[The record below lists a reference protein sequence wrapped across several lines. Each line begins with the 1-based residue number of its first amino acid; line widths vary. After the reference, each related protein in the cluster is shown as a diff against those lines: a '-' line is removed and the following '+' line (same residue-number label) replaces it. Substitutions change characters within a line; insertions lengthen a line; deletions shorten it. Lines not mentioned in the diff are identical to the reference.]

1 MATVAHPRT
10 SSNNQAG
17 TRGLSA
23 ADWTRLKRL
32 TGAKTYATDIAANTD
47 VNVATVPQTP
57 HSVPMLVPRHTGGSR
72 IRRTNGSWLDYK
84 ASQSAD
90 YIYSTTDFIGTNLT
104 NTNAKNLKLVRICN
118 CTTTSLYIDRTG
130 CVKCGVYR
138 HKTIQ

>member
-23 ADWTRLKRL
+23 ADWTRLQRL
-32 TGAKTYATDIAANTD
+32 RGAKTYATVIANNTD
-47 VNVATVPQTP
+47 VNVPTPLQTK
-57 HSVPMLVPRHTGGSR
+57 HAVPMLIPRHTGESR
-72 IRRTNGSWLDYK
+72 IQRTTGQWIDFK

-90 YIYSTTDFIGTNLT
+90 YIISKSHFN
-104 NTNAKNLKLVRICN
+104 NTNAKSLQLTRLCT
-118 CTTTSLYIDRTG
+118 CTTVSINIDRAG
-130 CVKCGVYR
+130 CGKCGVYR

>member
-32 TGAKTYATDIAANTD
+32 NGAKTYATVIANNTD
-47 VNVATVPQTP
+47 VNTPTPLQAKYGVP
-57 HSVPMLVPRHTGGSR
+57 LLIPRRTGESR
-72 IRRTNGSWLDYK
+72 IQRTNSQWLDYK
-84 ASQSAD
+84 ASQTAD
-90 YIYSTTDFIGTNLT
+90 YIYSKSHVN
-104 NTNAKNLKLVRICN
+104 NTNAKNLQLTRVCN
-118 CTTTSLYIDRTG
+118 CTTTSLNVDRTG
-130 CVKCGVYR
+130 CLKCGVYR

>member
-32 TGAKTYATDIAANTD
+32 RGAKAYATVVATNKD

-57 HSVPMLVPRHTGGSR
+57 HSVPMLIPRHTGESR
-72 IRRTNGSWLDYK
+72 ILRTNSTWLDYK
-84 ASQSAD
+84 ASQVA
-90 YIYSTTDFIGTNLT
+90 DFIVSKTHFN
-104 NTNAKNLKLVRICN
+104 NTNARNLQLTRLCN
-118 CTTTSLYIDRTG
+118 CTTVSINVDRTG
-130 CVKCGVYR
+130 CKKCGVYT

>member
-1 MATVAHPRT
+1 MATVAHPKT

-23 ADWTRLKRL
+23 ADWTRLQRL
-32 TGAKTYATDIAANTD
+32 RGAKTYATDIAANTD

-84 ASQSAD
+84 ASQVAD
-90 YIYSTTDFIGTNLT
+90 YIISKSHFN
-104 NTNAKNLKLVRICN
+104 NTNAKNLQLTRLCN
-118 CTTTSLYIDRTG
+118 CTTVSINIDRTG
-130 CVKCGVYR
+130 CGKCGVYR

>member
-32 TGAKTYATDIAANTD
+32 NGAKAYATDIAAKTD
-47 VNVATVPQTP
+47 TDIATVPQNS
-57 HSVPMLVPRHTGGSR
+57 HSVPMLIPRQTGASR
-72 IRRTNGSWLDYK
+72 IRRTNGQWLDYK
-84 ASQSAD
+84 ASQTAD
-90 YIYSTTDFIGTNLT
+90 YIYSKSHTN
-104 NTNAKNLKLVRICN
+104 NTNAKNLQLVRLCN
-118 CTTTSLYIDRTG
+118 CTTTSINVDRTG
-130 CVKCGVYR
+130 CKKCAVYT

>member
-1 MATVAHPRT
+1 MATVAHPKT

-32 TGAKTYATDIAANTD
+32 NGAKAYATVIANNTD
-47 VNVATVPQTP
+47 VNTPTPLQTT
-57 HSVPMLVPRHTGGSR
+57 HSVPMLIPRHTGESR
-72 IRRTNGSWLDYK
+72 IQRTTGQWIDYK

-90 YIYSTTDFIGTNLT
+90 YIYSKTHIN
-104 NTNAKNLKLVRICN
+104 NTNAKNLQLVRLCN
-118 CTTTSLYIDRTG
+118 CTTTRLDIDRAG
-130 CVKCGVYR
+130 CAKCGVYR

>member
-32 TGAKTYATDIAANTD
+32 NGAKTYATVIANNTD
-47 VNVATVPQTP
+47 VNTPTPLQTK
-57 HSVPMLVPRHTGGSR
+57 HAVPMLIPRHTGESR
-72 IRRTNGSWLDYK
+72 IQRTNGQWLDYK
-84 ASQSAD
+84 ASQTAD
-90 YIYSTTDFIGTNLT
+90 YIYSKSHAL
-104 NTNAKNLKLVRICN
+104 NTNAINLQLKRLCN
-118 CTTTSLYIDRTG
+118 CTTTSLNIDRAG
-130 CVKCGVYR
+130 CGKCGVYR

>member
-32 TGAKTYATDIAANTD
+32 NGARAYATDIAANTD
-47 VNVATVPQTP
+47 TNILTTAQTP
-57 HSVPMLVPRHTGGSR
+57 HSVPTLIPRQTGASR
-72 IRRTNGSWLDYK
+72 IRRTNGQWLDYK
-84 ASQSAD
+84 ASQTAD
-90 YIYSTTDFIGTNLT
+90 YIYSKSHVN
-104 NTNAKNLKLVRICN
+104 NTNAKNLQLTRLCN
-118 CTTTSLYIDRTG
+118 CTTTSINVDRTG
-130 CVKCGVYR
+130 CGKCGVYR

>member
-32 TGAKTYATDIAANTD
+32 NGALTYATVIATNKD
-47 VNVATVPQTP
+47 VNVPTALQTK
-57 HSVPMLVPRHTGGSR
+57 HSVPMLIPRHTGGSR

-84 ASQSAD
+84 ASQRAD
-90 YIYSTTDFIGTNLT
+90 YIYSTTDGN
-104 NTNAKNLKLVRICN
+104 NTNAKDLQLVRLCN
-118 CTTTSLYIDRTG
+118 CLTPTPLSIDRTG

>member
-32 TGAKTYATDIAANTD
+32 NGANTYATVIATNKDT
-47 VNVATVPQTP
+47 NVPTIPQTP
-57 HSVPMLVPRHTGGSR
+57 HSVPMLIPRRTGESR
-72 IRRTNGSWLDYK
+72 IQRTNGQWLDYK
-84 ASQSAD
+84 ASQTAD
-90 YIYSTTDFIGTNLT
+90 YIYSKSQPS
-104 NTNAKNLKLVRICN
+104 NTNAKNLQLTRLCD
-118 CTTTSLYIDRTG
+118 CTTVSLNVDRTG
-130 CVKCGVYR
+130 CKKCGVYT

>member
-32 TGAKTYATDIAANTD
+32 GGAKTYATVIATNEDTRIP
-47 VNVATVPQTP
+47 TVPQTP
-57 HSVPMLVPRHTGGSR
+57 HSVPMLIPRQTGASR
-72 IRRTNGSWLDYK
+72 IRRTNGQWLDYK
-84 ASQSAD
+84 ASQVA
-90 YIYSTTDFIGTNLT
+90 DFIVSKTTSL
-104 NTNAKNLKLVRICN
+104 NTNAKNLQLTRLCN
-118 CTTTSLYIDRTG
+118 CTTVTLNVDRTG
-130 CVKCGVYR
+130 CKKCGVYT

>member
-23 ADWTRLKRL
+23 ADWTRLQRL
-32 TGAKTYATDIAANTD
+32 RGAKTYATDIAANTD

-57 HSVPMLVPRHTGGSR
+57 HSVPMLVPRHTGTSR

-84 ASQSAD
+84 ASQVAD
-90 YIYSTTDFIGTNLT
+90 YIVSNTTSL
-104 NTNAKNLKLVRICN
+104 NTNARNLQLTRLCN
-118 CTTTSLYIDRTG
+118 CTTVSINVDRTG
-130 CVKCGVYR
+130 CKKCGVYT